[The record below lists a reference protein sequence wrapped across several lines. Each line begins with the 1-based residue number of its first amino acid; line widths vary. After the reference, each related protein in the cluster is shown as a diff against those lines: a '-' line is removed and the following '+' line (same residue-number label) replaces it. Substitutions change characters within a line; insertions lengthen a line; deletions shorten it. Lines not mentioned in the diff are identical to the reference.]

1 MAAIINA
8 LADYA
13 KKESPVLTGAPKAP
27 TAEKGTGGDIIAT
40 CAYVLAALEGIDLS
54 DYAKTTDLDEYAK
67 KVSPALS
74 GTPTAPTAAKTVNNT
89 QIATTAFVHLLA
101 GAANNGGIV
110 DSLLAQNGYVKFAN
124 GLILQWGYYVESQN
138 PTDYRYWS
146 IPFTSHYITMA
157 TKTYYEPKEEA
168 VPWLVGIDMQKFIC
182 GYGANFIGSSYVSCV
197 GIGCQL
203 QWGINTGGAV
213 RTSTLPIPFTNV
225 FLAVASTSSEWC
237 CPGCSATNTTVTT
250 RAYQSNRPDV
260 AQPSDVNW
268 IIIGCQPQWG
278 FTNNTGRPYIT
289 FPFKFSNVFTAISC
303 ICHNGSP
310 SEANTVY
317 NVSISGMNIGASGGG
332 SGKYWCAFGVAQ
344 QQWGYSTG
352 GSGAW
357 ALKFNGVYTA
367 VVVGAPGFPAREFC
381 GFTFDYTLTGWSF
394 AAGYNSPVSY
404 IRPTTTAI
412 SLGY

>member
-1 MAAIINA
+1 MEHMLNRHQLHLFLWVSKQWGKTISGNNVKTKFPIAFTAFCMLSVSVNSSNGNAAESVFRNGFGYTNKTLSDWILRGPTSDA
-8 LADYA
+8 TYFADY
-13 KKESPVLTGAPKAP
+13 
-27 TAEKGTGGDIIAT
+27 IA
-40 CAYVLAALEGIDLS
+40 
-54 DYAKTTDLDEYAK
+54 
-67 KVSPALS
+67 
-74 GTPTAPTAAKTVNNT
+74 
-89 QIATTAFVHLLA
+89 
-101 GAANNGGIV
+101 
-110 DSLLAQNGYVKFAN
+110 
-124 GLILQWGYYVESQN
+124 
-138 PTDYRYWS
+138 
-146 IPFTSHYITMA
+146 
-157 TKTYYEPKEEA
+157 
-168 VPWLVGIDMQKFIC
+168 
-182 GYGANFIGSSYVSCV
+182 
-197 GIGCQL
+197 
-203 QWGINTGGAV
+203 
-213 RTSTLPIPFTNV
+213 
-225 FLAVASTSSEWC
+225 
-237 CPGCSATNTTVTT
+237 
-250 RAYQSNRPDV
+250 
-260 AQPSDVNW
+260 
-268 IIIGCQPQWG
+268 IGCQPQWG

-394 AAGYNSPVSY
+394 TAGYNSPISY

>member
-1 MAAIINA
+1 MKVGYQI
-8 LADYA
+8 LAD
-13 KKESPVLTGAPKAP
+13 L
-27 TAEKGTGGDIIAT
+27 
-40 CAYVLAALEGIDLS
+40 
-54 DYAKTTDLDEYAK
+54 
-67 KVSPALS
+67 
-74 GTPTAPTAAKTVNNT
+74 
-89 QIATTAFVHLLA
+89 QQQQAF
-101 GAANNGGIV
+101 
-110 DSLLAQNGYVKFAN
+110 K
-124 GLILQWGYYVESQN
+124 
-138 PTDYRYWS
+138 
-146 IPFTSHYITMA
+146 
-157 TKTYYEPKEEA
+157 
-168 VPWLVGIDMQKFIC
+168 
-182 GYGANFIGSSYVSCV
+182 
-197 GIGCQL
+197 

-260 AQPSDVNW
+260 AQPNDVNW

-344 QQWGYSTG
+344 QQWGKYTNSGNDRVITYPIAFSELYYANVISPDNCETFVYGISSTNINYR
-352 GSGAW
+352 
-357 ALKFNGVYTA
+357 LCN
-367 VVVGAPGFPAREFC
+367 
-381 GFTFDYTLTGWSF
+381 
-394 AAGYNSPVSY
+394 GYNDDRWNGTQTSRLFAVG
-404 IRPTTTAI
+404 R
-412 SLGY
+412 